1 MERAARAI
9 RRMLAGHHDSTPL
22 SECGDW
28 AQVIEAIRDGFNK
41 GGGAKGAQKVFTAL
55 CAANPE
61 LIKLVAIDSQQE
73 RKVVWTVEELFDHDF
88 PALRWAVPYMVPEG
102 LSILAGRPKMGKSW
116 LALQMAAAVGTGGEV
131 LGEQCEQGKVL
142 YFALEDSPRRLKERM
157 VLQETPRCANI
168 EFHISWPSLAKGG
181 TEALV
186 AKMLEG
192 YRLIVIDTLSRA
204 VGGADQMRQEA
215 MTLALGRIQELALQH
230 NTAVMMIDHHSKGAA
245 MVADPIDAILGATS
259 KAAVI
264 DAGLGLFKDKG
275 NITLKITGRDFEAR
289 ELALQ
294 WDKEFFKW
302 QNLGDAAI
310 VSRGAVQQQIISTL
324 AQFEELTATE
334 LASYLE
340 KDLSNIRK
348 EVLSLIKDDLVQKAK
363 KRGREQ
369 PYQLTVKGKGENH
382 YQNAP

>member
-1 MERAARAI
+1 MERAANAI
-9 RRMLAGHHDSTPL
+9 RRMLAGHYDSTPL

-28 AQVIEAIRDGFNK
+28 AEVVEAIREGFNT
-41 GGGAKGAQKVFTAL
+41 GEAKGARRVFTAL
-55 CAANPE
+55 SAANPD
-61 LIKLVAIDSQQE
+61 LVRLVAIGGQQE
-73 RKVVWTVEELFDHDF
+73 RKTVWTVEELFDYDF

-102 LSILAGRPKMGKSW
+102 LSILAGRPKVGKSW
-116 LALQMAAAVGTGGEV
+116 LALQMAAAVGTGSQV

-142 YFALEDSPRRLKERM
+142 YLALEDSPRRLKERM
-157 VLQETPRCANI
+157 VLQEMPRHANI
-168 EFHISWPSLAKGG
+168 EFHISWPSLASGG

-230 NTAVMMIDHHSKGAA
+230 STAVMMIDHHSKGAA
-245 MVADPIDAILGATS
+245 IVADPIDAILGATS

-275 NITLKITGRDFEAR
+275 SVTLKVTGRDFEAR

-302 QNLGDAAI
+302 KNLGDAAI
-310 VSRGAVQQQIISTL
+310 VSRGAMQQKIISTL
-324 AQFEELTATE
+324 SELGPLSATE

-340 KDLSNIRK
+340 KDISNIRR
-348 EVLSLIKDDLVQKAK
+348 EVLNLIKDDLVEKGK
-363 KRGREQ
+363 KKGREQ
-369 PYQLTVKGKGENH
+369 PYQLTEKGKGQNH
-382 YQNAP
+382 FQYWPT